1 MSTRGLARD
10 GKPPS
15 PRKEKKKVIKNK
27 MTPQVDVNADPVW
40 AMAQNQEKPQV
51 PCDVR
56 AG

>member
-27 MTPQVDVNADPVW
+27 MTPQVDVNADPV
-40 AMAQNQEKPQV
+40 
-51 PCDVR
+51 
-56 AG
+56 